1 MKRSERIRG
10 QRPLKAEKQESQP
23 IWLTFCFVDQTL
35 RISNLSFIEGLLLIQ
50 SFIEMIDR

>member
-1 MKRSERIRG
+1 MVKPRKKDTSEEMSY
-10 QRPLKAEKQESQP
+10 L
-23 IWLTFCFVDQTL
+23 VDQTL

>member
-1 MKRSERIRG
+1 MVSFFT
-10 QRPLKAEKQESQP
+10 KAKKEE
-23 IWLTFCFVDQTL
+23 ILLEFLFLVDQTL